1 MADATEGSVPEGAA
15 VFPTI
20 PAELGVDPLLL
31 ATIHAA
37 VFLDG
42 SAEGVV
48 HPDAAGEA
56 LEYLASYLQRLDG
69 PRLKRVREDLS
80 CLVTYARQQKWPKA
94 EVRFLKTFME
104 SFGVADPNQP

>member
-1 MADATEGSVPEGAA
+1 MAEESSVPNGAA
-15 VFPTI
+15 VFPII

-42 SAEGVV
+42 SAPEIVN
-48 HPDAAGEA
+48 PDAAGEA

-69 PRLKRVREDLS
+69 PRLERVREDLA
-80 CLVTYARQQKWPKA
+80 CLTTFAKQQKWPKA
-94 EVRFLKTFME
+94 EVRFLQTFLQ
-104 SFGVADPNQP
+104 SFGVQGKSVR